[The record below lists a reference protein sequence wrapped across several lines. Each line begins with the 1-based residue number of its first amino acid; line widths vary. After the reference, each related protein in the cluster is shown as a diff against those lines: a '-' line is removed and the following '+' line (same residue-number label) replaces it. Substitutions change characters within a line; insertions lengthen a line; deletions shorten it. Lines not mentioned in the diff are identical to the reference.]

1 MNEEVIIVNS
11 LTKKFN
17 NITAVKNISFKI
29 KKGTIIGLLGPN
41 GCGKSTTIGMML
53 GLIKPS
59 SGIVLINNQNI
70 ENNRTN
76 LLEKMNFIFL
86 KEGDDPDSYIKEKG
100 KDAFIKLA
108 DEATSFSDYFLQTVK
123 KQDDLSSIEGRSMV
137 AQFAIPLV
145 NKILNPTLKE
155 AYISELSHICD
166 LDFEKLLTGNAL
178 FSKRDYSKQEEI
190 KKVPSTIMRKSV
202 LGVFTAL
209 IQHPTLATD
218 RVFELIKKDSRFLF
232 LNDVRNFYKENLEAA
247 PSILFEQIENEKIKN
262 LFGEALV
269 SEIKLSK
276 DDGRAMI
283 QDCIELISKSE
294 KDRDE
299 ILKEKYNMQEISSA
313 EKRELQQ
320 LILKKEE
327 LSEEEKE
334 LIKQIIQFLSK
345 ILTSEI
351 AKKIIKEDEGT
362 IGAKVDGRE
371 ENSKPEKTLKSEKYI
386 ILTNEYDVV
395 EASKHKKT
403 MKDDPIHKSQLI
415 RVFQDMLQTE
425 CKGFRTVSD
434 TGKRLDSKSL
444 VKAFQGYP
452 NVFLEKTSDKDI
464 DTAIGVLVD
473 ASGSM
478 GGIPMALAAKASY
491 ELASALQSFPIA
503 LEVAYFQ
510 TKWSPSTYRKLMKKY
525 PDIFKKGSPPY
536 QSWEEGYR
544 VWPNGLFIV
553 KDFNQSINER
563 RNYFKGMED
572 VAQGANAD
580 GESLLE
586 FSYRLERRPESKKI
600 MIVLSD
606 GYPACGVGYPAED
619 DFLRQSI
626 NNIIDRGIDLG
637 GIGILSD
644 CVEKFYPIC
653 SVVNDINQLPSSLS
667 DLCNK
672 MLRSSM
678 RRAS

>member
-1 MNEEVIIVNS
+1 MNMLAGQLIKEINGLVRILSKDETIKVEFEGNQAKTDGKTVTLPVISMTEYLSRKKVSATRGLVDHECGHIRHTDIEVMEIASKRINSEMLCFLLNVIEDCRINS
-11 LTKKFN
+11 LVSTEMPGAAMNLDQLAENIIDTLLKDIEAIESKSLLSQPEWYQNKSKKFWGPLS
-17 NITAVKNISFKI
+17 IY
-29 KKGTIIGLLGPN
+29 LL
-41 GCGKSTTIGMML
+41 S
-53 GLIKPS
+53 
-59 SGIVLINNQNI
+59 
-70 ENNRTN
+70 
-76 LLEKMNFIFL
+76 L
-86 KEGDDPDSYIKEKG
+86 KEG
-100 KDAFIKLA
+100 A
-108 DEATSFSDYFLQTVK
+108 SDY
-123 KQDDLSSIEGRSMV
+123 DDLDKLIDKIPKSIIEKSMKIV
-137 AQFAIPLV
+137 TKIPNTKDTYQSL
-145 NKILNPTLKE
+145 
-155 AYISELSHICD
+155 D
-166 LDFEKLLTGNAL
+166 LASQSL
-178 FSKRDYSKQEEI
+178 
-190 KKVPSTIMRKSV
+190 
-202 LGVFTAL
+202 
-209 IQHPTLATD
+209 H
-218 RVFELIKKDSRFLF
+218 
-232 LNDVRNFYKENLEAA
+232 
-247 PSILFEQIENEKIKN
+247 
-262 LFGEALV
+262 LFG
-269 SEIKLSK
+269 IKP
-276 DDGRAMI
+276 
-283 QDCIELISKSE
+283 
-294 KDRDE
+294 
-299 ILKEKYNMQEISSA
+299 
-313 EKRELQQ
+313 
-320 LILKKEE
+320 EE